1 MFITKKHLSRRTLL
15 RGTGIALA
23 LPLLDAMIPAATAL
37 AQTAAAPRLKAG
49 FFYLP
54 HGAIMNNTP
63 YGAEWDYWTPR
74 GKGADFTLSPI
85 MASLEKYKGYVTS
98 FSELENAASAGSVH
112 TINPATWLSNVRPDS
127 SIPGANM
134 AVTLDQIIA
143 QNISQDTP
151 LPSLELAA
159 ETTVQAAA
167 CGGGAGACYYSST
180 LSFQNSKTPLPME
193 YNPRKV
199 FLNLFGEGD
208 TPAERSA
215 VSYQTSSLLDLIG
228 ERTQELKKSLGAS
241 DKVLLDGY
249 LDSVRE
255 IERRVQMASERDLS
269 DLDLPTAPV
278 GELSNFA
285 EQVPLMFDLI
295 ALAYQAGLT
304 RVASYIMVAEGTNR
318 TYNFIGVP
326 DAFHP
331 LSHHANDKQRLEKLV
346 KIQSWHMQ
354 QFGNFI
360 DKLANMPDGDG
371 SMLDHSLFL
380 YGSNMSNSDRHNN
393 YPLPNIVVG
402 KARGRIRGGQHI
414 ELPTRTPLA
423 NLHLTLLDRAG
434 LQADSFADSTGM
446 IADV

>member
-1 MFITKKHLSRRTLL
+1 MFITKKHLSRRAVL
-15 RGTGIALA
+15 RGTGVALA

-37 AQTAAAPRLKAG
+37 AQTAAAPKLKAG

-63 YGAEWDYWTPR
+63 YGAEWDHWTPS
-74 GKGADFTLSPI
+74 GKGDNFKLSTI
-85 MASLEKYKGYVTS
+85 MSSLEKYKGYVTS

-112 TINPATWLSNVRPDS
+112 TLNPATWLSSVRPDS
-127 SIPGANM
+127 SVSGASM
-134 AVTLDQIIA
+134 SATLDQIIA
-143 QNISQDTP
+143 GRIGQDTP

-167 CGGGAGACYYSST
+167 CGGGSGGCYYSST
-180 LSFQNSKTPLPME
+180 LSFQNANSPLPME
-193 YNPRKV
+193 HNPRKV

-208 TPAERSA
+208 TAEERAA
-215 VSYQTSSLLDLIG
+215 VTHQTGSLLDLIS
-228 ERTQELKKSLGAS
+228 ERTQALQKSLGAS

-249 LDSVRE
+249 LDTVRE
-255 IERRVQMASERDLS
+255 IERRVEMASERDLS
-269 DLDLPTAPV
+269 HLDLPNAPV
-278 GELSNFA
+278 GELSNFDQ
-285 EQVPLMFDLI
+285 QVPLMFDLI

-331 LSHHANDKQRLEKLV
+331 MSHHANDKQRLERLV
-346 KIQSWHMQ
+346 KVQSWHMSK
-354 QFGNFI
+354 FAEFV

-402 KARGRIRGGQHI
+402 KANGRISGGQHL
-414 ELPTRTPLA
+414 ELPTKTPLA
-423 NLHLTLLDRAG
+423 NLHLTLLERAG
-434 LQADSFADSTGM
+434 IEADSFANSTGV
-446 IADV
+446 IAEV